1 MTEEKYIEEKGLENQ
16 PKAISLKVIRIL
28 ENISRTH
35 ICKIYCKDGKRGTGF
50 FCNIPIGWENIA
62 ALLTNYHVLE

>member
-16 PKAISLKVIRIL
+16 PKTIPLKVIKIL

-35 ICKIYCKDGKRGTGF
+35 ICKIYCKDGKHGTGF